1 MEKKK
6 LLIALLLSVF
16 VSYVN
21 AQFCKQLTSEEQSK
35 AKKRINIE
43 QNEKRVL
50 SYFAVNEN
58 YQEEFKAIIHYYE
71 TLKAIREYKLE
82 ENKIPTKEIWT
93 FFKITEKMFIKYY
106 FLVGGM

>member
-43 QNEKRVL
+43 QNEKRITKK
-50 SYFAVNEN
+50 S
-58 YQEEFKAIIHYYE
+58 
-71 TLKAIREYKLE
+71 LKPLFTIMKH
-82 ENKIPTKEIWT
+82 
-93 FFKITEKMFIKYY
+93 
-106 FLVGGM
+106 

>member
-6 LLIALLLSVF
+6 LLYYITSKCICELCKMLNSV
-16 VSYVN
+16 N
-21 AQFCKQLTSEEQSK
+21 KLTSEEQSK

-58 YQEEFKAIIHYYE
+58 YQEEF
-71 TLKAIREYKLE
+71 
-82 ENKIPTKEIWT
+82 
-93 FFKITEKMFIKYY
+93 
-106 FLVGGM
+106 

>member
-6 LLIALLLSVF
+6 LLITLLLSVF

-43 QNEKRVL
+43 GYCFLLYGIRNEISYIAAVL
-50 SYFAVNEN
+50 
-58 YQEEFKAIIHYYE
+58 
-71 TLKAIREYKLE
+71 
-82 ENKIPTKEIWT
+82 
-93 FFKITEKMFIKYY
+93 
-106 FLVGGM
+106 